1 MSLYS
6 SVYLNLPN
14 FREMRRRDLAYTVL
28 YIYIYIHIPVY
39 ICIFYK
45 PFLWSKIPAFLFTA
59 GKSTKRKKKK
69 EEERERER
77 KRSSSKFL
85 SVKTCKEQ
93 RIVQVVQSTKCK
105 MSSPFAVQATE
116 STKIFEKT

>member
-1 MSLYS
+1 MYILQTIPLVKNTRLPLYS
-6 SVYLNLPN
+6 W
-14 FREMRRRDLAYTVL
+14 E
-28 YIYIYIHIPVY
+28 IY
-39 ICIFYK
+39 K
-45 PFLWSKIPAFLFTA
+45 E
-59 GKSTKRKKKK
+59 KKKK